1 MYVMQGE
8 MLYVMLEHSVCVI
21 LANVCDHL
29 RRSSFC
35 VFPLLH
41 ASDVL

>member
-8 MLYVMLEHSVCVI
+8 MLYVMLEHSVRVI
-21 LANVCDHL
+21 HAYVCDHL
-29 RRSSFC
+29 RRCSFY
-35 VFPLLH
+35 VLLLLY

>member
-21 LANVCDHL
+21 HAYVCDHL
-29 RRSSFC
+29 RRCSFS
-35 VFPLLH
+35 VLLLLY